1 MYIDLVMLLNFSV
14 DWLLIMATNR
24 LCGVVSSWKRPC
36 FSAIIGG
43 IYGGICLLPQTAFLG
58 NFFFR
63 ILSLLVMGCVAFGFN
78 ISAIRRCVVFS
89 LLAMSLGGIAMVMR
103 SNGPFA
109 LLSSAVV
116 LMLLC
121 NVGLRRGVG
130 GKIIVPVELNF
141 LGKQVHLMALED
153 TGNNLKDPVTGGSVL
168 VVGSQIAKQLLGI
181 SQSQLRKPV
190 ETVVSLGI
198 PGLRLIPYSSIGESG
213 KFLLAMRIKNVKI
226 GSWQGSSLVAFSPE
240 YMGLEGYQGLT
251 GGNV

>member
-14 DWLLIMATNR
+14 DWLLIMGTNR
-24 LCGVVSSWKRPC
+24 LCGFVGSWKRPC
-36 FSAIIGG
+36 FAATIGG
-43 IYGGICLLPQTAFLG
+43 IYGGLCLLPQMAFLG

-63 ILSLLVMGCVAFGFN
+63 VLSLLIMGGVAFGFN
-78 ISAIRRCVVFS
+78 ISALRRCVVFAV
-89 LLAMSLGGIAMVMR
+89 LTMSLGGIAMVMR

-109 LLSSAVV
+109 LLAATAV

-121 NVGLRRGVG
+121 KVGLRRGVG
-130 GKIIVPVELNF
+130 RKIIVPVELNF
-141 LGKQVHLMALED
+141 LGKQIHLMALED
-153 TGNNLKDPVTGGSVL
+153 TGNNLKDPVTGRSVL
-168 VVGSQIAKQLLGI
+168 IVGSQIAKQLLGV

-190 ETVVSLGI
+190 EAVVSLGI

-213 KFLLAMRIKNVKI
+213 RFLLAMRIKNVKI